1 TVRLVGQMLSM
12 GIVMMLFSLFI
23 GPVMITPEYFPEFL
37 QSLHYAFL
45 IFSLLSLVG
54 VVASLMRGK
63 GLPGGRAGSDGK

>member
-1 TVRLVGQMLSM
+1 
-12 GIVMMLFSLFI
+12 MLFSLFI
-23 GPVMITPEYFPEFL
+23 GAVMITPENFPEFL

-63 GLPGGRAGSDGK
+63 GLPGGRGGSDVK

>member
-1 TVRLVGQMLSM
+1 
-12 GIVMMLFSLFI
+12 
-23 GPVMITPEYFPEFL
+23 MITPEYFPEFL

-63 GLPGGRAGSDGK
+63 RQSVSR